1 MAELIS
7 VSVSGEPVRADE
19 ETQNGRRVRLI
30 PLIHTRPGQRALEVK
45 MIYRFTQSGGMQQD
59 AKLDDPEIVGLSV
72 ERTTWTVW
80 TPQGWNLKDF
90 DGNMT
95 ATAAE
100 GRELLQLEGM
110 LSELGEANRALSSG
124 KLDYDD
130 AEAAYRDANALAQ
143 MVQEKKRELLSK
155 AGSGTL
161 TLSSAPRSEMDT
173 EVKQQQELLKGNWD
187 NNYANGKA
195 VTKSGKSEQG
205 KTSWGF
211 NSAAP
216 QEQQLRLGGNNT
228 FSGSVTTN
236 GGQLFNDNLAVDNT
250 YFANGVKAPQEQVNG
265 GALVLG
271 GATTF
276 TGGTTVTAGGVLT
289 LNNSGA
295 APRLGST
302 NFQTSQ
308 ALNQNAN
315 GSFNTVNSNARSNN
329 LGNGA
334 QVAAIQ
340 TATGV
345 PGANRGSQLVADAPV
360 NGVLF
365 NGKDMQSLPGGGAGV
380 TVNSLP
386 LIQAESG
393 NPLTAHGRVA
403 GTGGLTQSA
412 STLNLAGASAT
423 AGAATSTAG
432 NSNFGGMAMGT
443 TTQHPQA
450 LQQPLAIPKPQKQE
464 PATAAPAMGADPF
477 AAAPPA
483 APAMGADPFGAPAAA
498 AVNLPMA
505 EDAKKKADQV
515 VDGFVDGKER
525 AGRALTLAQTVESL
539 RPTGRRALGIE
550 LPLDGTAHHFSKLK
564 DHAVLEIALKRVG
577 DPKTTSRLLCLTG
590 GLLLWLAI
598 GWKLKRRRST
608 L

>member
-1 MAELIS
+1 
-7 VSVSGEPVRADE
+7 
-19 ETQNGRRVRLI
+19 
-30 PLIHTRPGQRALEVK
+30 
-45 MIYRFTQSGGMQQD
+45 
-59 AKLDDPEIVGLSV
+59 
-72 ERTTWTVW
+72 
-80 TPQGWNLKDF
+80 
-90 DGNMT
+90 
-95 ATAAE
+95 
-100 GRELLQLEGM
+100 
-110 LSELGEANRALSSG
+110 
-124 KLDYDD
+124 
-130 AEAAYRDANALAQ
+130 
-143 MVQEKKRELLSK
+143 
-155 AGSGTL
+155 
-161 TLSSAPRSEMDT
+161 
-173 EVKQQQELLKGNWD
+173 LKGNWD

-195 VTKSGKSEQG
+195 VTKSGKNEQG
-205 KTSWGF
+205 KTSWGS

-216 QEQQLRLGGNNT
+216 EEQQLRLGGNNT
-228 FSGSVTTN
+228 FSGSLTTN

-250 YFANGVKAPQEQVNG
+250 YFDNGVKAPQEQVNG

-295 APRLGST
+295 ASRLGST

-315 GSFNTVNSNARSNN
+315 GSFNIVNPNARSNN

-393 NPLTAHGRVA
+393 NPLTTRDRAA
-403 GTGGLTQSA
+403 GTGSLTQSA
-412 STLNLAGASAT
+412 STLDFAGASAT
-423 AGAATSTAG
+423 TGAATSMVG

-450 LQQPLAIPKPQKQE
+450 LQQALAIPKPEKQL
-464 PATAAPAMGADPF
+464 PAAAAPAMGTDPF
-477 AAAPPA
+477 AAPPPA
-483 APAMGADPFGAPAAA
+483 APAMGADPFGAPDTAA

-515 VDGFVDGKER
+515 IDGFVDGMER
-525 AGRALTLAQTVESL
+525 DDRALTLAQTVESL
-539 RPTGRRALGIE
+539 RPTGRRALGID

-608 L
+608 V